1 MPKQFDIKEFEPYKN
16 YVIDASAGTGKTY
29 NIIEI
34 VKKLVLENIC
44 KLNEI
49 LIVTFTDKAA
59 GELKD
64 RIRKGLGELYT
75 EDSSIYTI
83 HSFCD
88 NVIKEFGVS
97 SNLPLNMTLVSD
109 ENLYNFINEYI
120 RNDDIT
126 TVTAFKA
133 YLKSQYDAGTPVVVI
148 GMISAIAVV
157 GFLGYKARKIK

>member
-59 GELKD
+59 GEL
-64 RIRKGLGELYT
+64 
-75 EDSSIYTI
+75 
-83 HSFCD
+83 
-88 NVIKEFGVS
+88 
-97 SNLPLNMTLVSD
+97 
-109 ENLYNFINEYI
+109 
-120 RNDDIT
+120 
-126 TVTAFKA
+126 
-133 YLKSQYDAGTPVVVI
+133 
-148 GMISAIAVV
+148 
-157 GFLGYKARKIK
+157 